1 MLIAIIGA
9 VTVVLSSNSSNVRLD
24 PDALMHAI
32 FQTPFVVYTI
42 IYIIAGISLASL
54 SHGPLGKQWV
64 FIDVGLCAVFGIC
77 LSLSYPPY
85 LTAEKSR
92 WIHCVVH

>member
-1 MLIAIIGA
+1 MFIAIIGA

-32 FQTPFVVYTI
+32 FQTPFVAYTI
-42 IYIIAGISLASL
+42 IYIIAGIMLASL

-64 FIDVGLCAVFGIC
+64 FIDVGLCAVFGID
-77 LSLSYPPY
+77 LSLDWRVLMTDWSK
-85 LTAEKSR
+85 L
-92 WIHCVVH
+92 